1 MSPALRALLH
11 EVIDYA
17 GQFPPAAL
25 SLADASAEFQAIMGS
40 PDRFWTRRFIV
51 KAPQL
56 SELSGTLQE
65 TPLAIVARPAAEGL
79 RAQLTTIVDEIA
91 ALVEEDGHPESLE
104 IAIPPHE
111 AALKETLGVMK
122 KRADDLAGTQ
132 VYFELGWGDDLPDLM
147 SEAASTWED
156 VGFKA
161 RTGGVTAAE
170 FPSPARLAEFL
181 HTATS
186 LDLPFKLTAGLH
198 DPMTHEDE
206 ELGVTRFG
214 FLNALGAAA
223 LARSED
229 LSTREVHD
237 LLLAEDV
244 RDGAA
249 GLSLGDYTL
258 DESAAHDFRSIFGG
272 FGSCSVAEPRD
283 GLAAFLKQNS

>member
-1 MSPALRALLH
+1 LLH

-25 SLADASAEFQAIMGS
+25 SLEDASAEFQAIMGS

-132 VYFELGWGDDLPDLM
+132 VYLELGWGDDLADLM
-147 SEAASTWED
+147 SEAASIWED
-156 VGFKA
+156 TGFKA
-161 RTGGVTAAE
+161 RTGGVTASE
-170 FPSPARLAEFL
+170 FPSPDRLAEFL
-181 HTATS
+181 HMATS
-186 LDLPFKLTAGLH
+186 LDLPYKLTAGLH
-198 DPMTHEDE
+198 DPLTHPDE
-206 ELGVTRFG
+206 ALGVMRFG

-229 LSTREVHD
+229 LSVREVHH

-244 RDGAA
+244 RDGAS
-249 GLSLGDYTL
+249 GLSLGDLTL
-258 DESAAHDFRSIFGG
+258 DESAANDFRSVFGG

>member
-25 SLADASAEFQAIMGS
+25 SLEDAGDEFRSITAGADK
-40 PDRFWTRRFIV
+40 FWTRRFIV

-56 SELSGTLQE
+56 SELQGSMRE
-65 TPLAIVARPAAEGL
+65 WPLAVVARPAADGL
-79 RAQLTTIVDEIA
+79 RGQLNAIIDDIA
-91 ALVEEDGHPESLE
+91 ALVEDEGQPEALE
-104 IAIPPHE
+104 IAIPPSE
-111 AALKETLGVMK
+111 AALKEALGVMK
-122 KRADDLAGTQ
+122 KRADDLATTQ
-132 VYFELGWGDDLPDLM
+132 VYFELGWGDDLADLM
-147 SEAASTWED
+147 SEAASIWED
-156 VGFKA
+156 TGFKA

-283 GLAAFLKQNS
+283 GLAAFLKHNS

>member
-104 IAIPPHE
+104 IAIPPNE
-111 AALKETLGVMK
+111 AALKEALGVMK

-161 RTGGVTAAE
+161 RTGGVTASE
-170 FPSPARLAEFL
+170 FPSPDRLAEFL
-181 HTATS
+181 HMATS
-186 LDLPFKLTAGLH
+186 LDLPYKLTAGLH
-198 DPMTHEDE
+198 DPLTHPDE
-206 ELGVTRFG
+206 ALGVMRFG

-229 LSTREVHD
+229 LSVREVHH

-244 RDGAA
+244 RDGAS
-249 GLSLGDYTL
+249 GLSLGDLTL
-258 DESAAHDFRSIFGG
+258 DESAVNDFRSVFGG

>member
-1 MSPALRALLH
+1 
-11 EVIDYA
+11 
-17 GQFPPAAL
+17 
-25 SLADASAEFQAIMGS
+25 MGS

-65 TPLAIVARPAAEGL
+65 IPLAIVARPAAEGL

-132 VYFELGWGDDLPDLM
+132 VYLELGWGDDLADLM
-147 SEAASTWED
+147 SEAASIWED
-156 VGFKA
+156 TGFKA
-161 RTGGVTAAE
+161 RTGGVTASE
-170 FPSPARLAEFL
+170 FPSPDRLAEFL
-181 HTATS
+181 HMATS
-186 LDLPFKLTAGLH
+186 LDLPYKLTAGLH
-198 DPMTHEDE
+198 DPLTHPDE
-206 ELGVTRFG
+206 ALGVMRFG

-229 LSTREVHD
+229 LSVREVHH

-244 RDGAA
+244 RDGAS
-249 GLSLGDYTL
+249 GLSLGDLTL
-258 DESAAHDFRSIFGG
+258 DESAANDFRSVFGG

>member
-17 GQFPPAAL
+17 GQFPPASL
-25 SLADASAEFQAIMGS
+25 SLEDASAEFQAIMGS

-56 SELSGTLQE
+56 GELQGSMRE
-65 TPLAIVARPAAEGL
+65 WPLAIVARPAAEGL
-79 RAQLTTIVDEIA
+79 RGQLNAIIDDLA
-91 ALVEEDGHPESLE
+91 ALAEDEGQPETLE
-104 IAIPPHE
+104 LAIPPQE
-111 AALKETLGVMK
+111 AALKEALGVMK

-132 VYFELGWGDDLPDLM
+132 VYFELGWGDDLADLM
-147 SEAASTWED
+147 SEAASIWED
-156 VGFKA
+156 TGFKA

-170 FPSPARLAEFL
+170 FPSPGRLAEFL

-198 DPMTHEDE
+198 DPITHADE
-206 ELGVTRFG
+206 ALGVTRFG

-237 LLLAEDV
+237 LLLADDV

-249 GLSLGDYTL
+249 GFNLGGMTL

-283 GLAAFLKQNS
+283 GLAAFLKHNS